1 MRKKKGKC
9 RERERERKKDREN
22 VLRDVWERDNDC
34 HRKKG
39 RQTEM

>member
-1 MRKKKGKC
+1 MTKKKGKC